1 MKRHQALAALLRRE
15 WRYLTGLTRTLLRVR
30 TISPTSPRL
39 VCDDLEAAV
48 DRWRSRP
55 AIRFEGASLTYGEMD
70 ALANRFAH
78 WALAQGLKPGDVVA
92 VILPNRLDYLPLW
105 YGLSKIGVVAALVN
119 NQLTGEALA
128 HCLRV
133 SGAAH
138 CVVDGSTAPAFE
150 AVAAGFGSPKRL
162 WTLGA
167 PDGAAGDLTA
177 ATRDRSDARPERGLR
192 SALRARDVALL
203 IYTSGTTGLPK
214 AAKVTHVRAGLYM
227 RGFAGATGAR
237 PSDRIYV
244 TLPLYH
250 ATGGLCAMG
259 AALLNGASVSLRVGF
274 SASHFWDDVV
284 VERATMFVY
293 IGELC
298 RYLVNQPPKPGERAH
313 RLRLAFGNGLGGDV
327 WAPLE
332 ERFAVPR
339 ILEFYGSTEGNV
351 SLFNFDGRRGAL
363 GRVAPYL
370 RALFQVELVRFDP
383 EVQAPVRGPDGFC
396 IRAAPGEV
404 GECLGVIAGGARTEY
419 AGYVNRADS
428 EKKVLKDAFRPGDS
442 WFLTGDLMTR
452 DRDGYFYFVDR
463 VGDTFRW
470 KGENVST
477 TEVAAALL
485 ADSGVKEAIVYGVA
499 VPHQDGRAGMAALVV
514 DEPFDLARL
523 RDRLETALPPYAQP
537 LFVRLTAA
545 LATTG
550 TFKPRKLDL
559 ITEGFDPAVVSD
571 RLFFHDRVQGF
582 IPLTS
587 AIHDHILAG
596 DQRL

>member
-1 MKRHQALAALLRRE
+1 MALLRRE
-15 WRYLTGLTRTLLRVR
+15 WRYLTGLTRTLLRVE
-30 TISPTSPRL
+30 TISPASRRL
-39 VCDDLEAAV
+39 ICDDLEAAV
-48 DRWRSRP
+48 DRWRMRP
-55 AIRFEGASLTYGEMD
+55 AIRFQGAGLTYGEMD

-78 WALAQGLKPGDVVA
+78 WALAQGLAPGDVVA
-92 VILPNRLDYLPLW
+92 VFLPNRLDYLPLW
-105 YGLSKIGVVAALVN
+105 YGLTKVGVVAALIN
-119 NQLTGEALA
+119 DNLAGEALA

-138 CVVDGSTAPAFE
+138 CVVDAATAPALG
-150 AVAAGFGSPKRL
+150 AVATALEKPIRP

-167 PDGAAGDLTA
+167 RDDAAGDLDLA
-177 ATRDRSDARPERGLR
+177 IR
-192 SALRARDVALL
+192 SASARRPDRAARAALRGRDIALL

-214 AAKVTHVRAGLYM
+214 AARVTHVRAGLYM

-284 VERATMFVY
+284 AEQATMFVY

-298 RYLVNQPPKPGERAH
+298 RYLVNQPARPAERAH
-313 RLRLAFGNGLGGDV
+313 QLRLAFGNGLGGDI
-327 WAPLE
+327 WAALE
-332 ERFAVPR
+332 DRFGIPR
-339 ILEFYGSTEGNV
+339 VLEFYGSTEGNV
-351 SLFNFDGRRGAL
+351 SLFNFDGKRGAL

-370 RALFQVELVRFDP
+370 RALFKIELVRFDP
-383 EVQAPVRGPDGFC
+383 ETQAPVRGPDGFC

-404 GECLGVIAGGARTEY
+404 GECVGVIANGARTEY
-419 AGYVNRADS
+419 AGYVNRAES
-428 EKKVLKDAFRPGDS
+428 EKKVLTHAFRPGDR

-477 TEVAAALL
+477 TEVASALL
-485 ADSGVKEAIVYGVA
+485 AAPGIKEALVYGVA

-514 DEPFDLARL
+514 DEAFDLAGL
-523 RDRLETALPPYAQP
+523 RGRLETALPGYAQP
-537 LFVRLTAA
+537 LFLRLTPA

-559 ITEGFDPAVVSD
+559 IAEGFDPAAGAD
-571 RLFFHDRVQGF
+571 RLFFHDRESGF
-582 IPLTS
+582 IPLTP
-587 AIHDHILAG
+587 ALHDRIQAG
-596 DQRL
+596 DMHL

>member
-1 MKRHQALAALLRRE
+1 MKWHQALAALLRRE
-15 WRYLTGLTRTLLRVR
+15 CRYLTGLARTLLRVE
-30 TISPTSPRL
+30 TISPTSRRL

-48 DRWRSRP
+48 DYWGAHP
-55 AIRFEGASLTYGEMD
+55 AIRFEGAGLTYGEMD

-78 WALAQGLKPGDVVA
+78 WALAQGLAPGDVVA
-92 VILPNRLDYLPLW
+92 VFLPNRLDYLPLW
-105 YGLSKIGVVAALVN
+105 YGLTKVGVVAALIN
-119 NQLTGEALA
+119 NNLAGEALA

-138 CVVDGSTAPAFE
+138 CVVDGATAHAFE
-150 AVAAGFGSPKRL
+150 GVVGVLDGPMRP

-167 PDGAAGDLTA
+167 RDGEAWDLDAAIRSA
-177 ATRDRSDARPERGLR
+177 SDRRPERGLR
-192 SALRARDVALL
+192 AALRGRDVALL

-214 AAKVTHVRAGLYM
+214 AARVTHVRAGLYM

-259 AALLNGASVSLRVGF
+259 AALLNGASISLRAGF

-284 VERATMFVY
+284 TEQATMFVY

-298 RYLVNQPPKPGERAH
+298 RYLANQPTRPSERAH

-327 WAPLE
+327 WASLE
-332 ERFAVPR
+332 DRFRVPR

-351 SLFNFDGRRGAL
+351 SLFNFDGKRGAL

-370 RALFQVELVRFDP
+370 RGLFKIELARFDP
-383 EVQAPVRGPDGFC
+383 EAQTPVRGPDGFC
-396 IRAAPGEV
+396 IRAGPGEV
-404 GECLGVIAGGARTEY
+404 GECLGVIASGARTEY

-428 EKKVLKDAFRPGDS
+428 EKKVLKNAFKPGDR

-477 TEVAAALL
+477 SEVAAALL
-485 ADSGVKEAIVYGVA
+485 AVPGVKEAIVYGVA
-499 VPHQDGRAGMAALVV
+499 VPHHDGRAGMAAMVV
-514 DEPFDLARL
+514 DQVFDLAGL
-523 RDRLETALPPYAQP
+523 RDRLETTLPAYAQP
-537 LFVRLTAA
+537 LFLRLTPA

-550 TFKPRKLDL
+550 TFKPRKVDL
-559 ITEGFDPAVVSD
+559 ITEGFDPGAGAD
-571 RLFFHDRVQGF
+571 RLFFHDRENGF
-582 IPLTS
+582 IPLTP
-587 AIHDHILAG
+587 ALHDHILAG
-596 DQRL
+596 DLRL

>member
-1 MKRHQALAALLRRE
+1 MTPWALLRRE
-15 WRYLTGLTRTLLRVR
+15 WRYLTGLARTLLRVR
-30 TISPTSPRL
+30 TILPGSPRL

-48 DRWRSRP
+48 DRWRGRP
-55 AIRFEGASLTYGEMD
+55 AIRFEGAGLSYGEMD
-70 ALANRFAH
+70 ALANRAAH
-78 WALAQGLKPGDVVA
+78 WALDQGLAPGQVVA
-92 VILPNRLDYLPLW
+92 VFLPNRLDYLPLW
-105 YGLSKIGVVAALVN
+105 YGLTKVGVVAALIN
-119 NQLTGEALA
+119 NNLAGEALA

-133 SGAAH
+133 SGARH
-138 CVVDGSTAPAFE
+138 CLIDGATAAAFE
-150 AVAAGFGSPKRL
+150 AVAPALEHPMRPWRL
-162 WTLGA
+162 GG
-167 PDGAAGDLTA
+167 PDTDVGDLDA
-177 ATRDRSDARPERGLR
+177 ALRAASGDRPDRRLR
-192 SALRARDVALL
+192 SALRARDLALL

-214 AAKVTHVRAGLYM
+214 AARVTHVRAGLYM

-259 AALLNGASVSLRVGF
+259 AALLNGGSVSLRAGF
-274 SASHFWDDVV
+274 SASHFWGDVV
-284 VERATMFVY
+284 AERATMFVY

-298 RYLVNQPPKPGERAH
+298 RYLANQPPGPGERDH
-313 RLRLAFGNGLGGDV
+313 RLRLAFGNGLGRDV
-327 WAPLE
+327 WATME
-332 ERFAVPR
+332 DRFAVPR

-351 SLFNFDGRRGAL
+351 SLFNFDGGRGAL

-370 RALFQVELVRFDP
+370 RSLFKVELVRFDP
-383 EVQAPVRGPDGFC
+383 EAQAPVRGPDGFC
-396 IRAAPGEV
+396 IPAATGEV

-419 AGYVNRADS
+419 AGYVSRADS
-428 EKKVLKDAFRPGDS
+428 EKKVLTGAFRAGDR

-477 TEVAAALL
+477 SEVAAALL
-485 ADSGVKEAIVYGVA
+485 AAPGVKEALVYGVA

-514 DEPFDLARL
+514 DDAFDLAALGGRL
-523 RDRLETALPPYAQP
+523 QVALPAYAQP
-537 LFVRLTAA
+537 LFLRLTPA

-559 ITEGFDPAVVSD
+559 ITQGFDPTAVPDPVY
-571 RLFFHDRVQGF
+571 FHDRQKGF
-582 IPLTS
+582 IPLTRPL
-587 AIHDHILAG
+587 HDHILAG
-596 DQRL
+596 DLRL